1 MLRLPEAHMRG
12 SDEALESWRV
22 FGAIGSSFGT
32 RRGLLMRLSLVVL
45 CLAVCV
51 TEWAYAQSSEEQVQ
65 KVNDAILAAA
75 QKRDVAAYTK
85 LAGDDLRWIRADG
98 TVANKTQRLADLTT
112 GQSATTRT
120 FTEIDVK
127 VYGNVAVLICRS
139 DYGPADKRQA
149 ERVHRVF
156 ANRNG
161 AWVLISHSATQV
173 ATATIR

>member
-1 MLRLPEAHMRG
+1 MKR
-12 SDEALESWRV
+12 SW
-22 FGAIGSSFGT
+22 
-32 RRGLLMRLSLVVL
+32 LVL
-45 CLAVCV
+45 CLSGCFIQY
-51 TEWAYAQSSEEQVQ
+51 AYAQSPEEQIQ
-65 KVNDAILAAA
+65 KVNETILAAA

-98 TVANKTQRLADLTT
+98 TVANKTQRLADLKT
-112 GQSATTRT
+112 GQGATTRT
-120 FTEIDVK
+120 FTETDVK

-161 AWVLISHSATQV
+161 AWVLISHSATQLSG
-173 ATATIR
+173 TTPR